1 MTLSGILTITHA
13 GQTREVPL
21 TGNIIT
27 IGRARDNSLIVK
39 GMLVSHHHTRL
50 QFSGERVLVTD
61 LSSTNGT
68 RLNGILIEPM
78 MPTPVKD
85 GDSIAISDYRLIWQ
99 KSPSAGKDTGDRLV
113 IQPSREKESFL
124 GKEPSRGEDLL
135 LGTKFPLGTEP
146 TQVVAPHKPASQPK
160 RAEPGAEPT
169 VVKTAKKVTRTI
181 PEKPTVLS
189 TSQVE
194 PPPATILIS
203 PSEGLKTVLYT
214 PGPQDDQID
223 QSMQMVLSKDT
234 LTPRLVVHMPGKTW
248 EYLLT
253 KDLVR
258 IGRDDDNDITI
269 DHPSVSR
276 HHAHVETHG
285 KAFQIRD
292 DHSTNGVS
300 LHGLPVDIYTLQDG
314 DMLQI
319 GRARL
324 VYKAGF
330 TSDDLILAEAGQSR
344 RPVVIVPGMMGS
356 ELWLG
361 GEKVWPAAKGFLHPE
376 LIAMP
381 CQAPIVARGLVQEVI
396 IIPNFLKQEQYGRL
410 GDYLEKGLGY
420 RRNVDLHEFAY
431 DWRQD
436 VRISAQQMANTILQ
450 WSGSQPVT
458 IIAHSLGC
466 LVSRYYIEM
475 LGGKNHVDRLILLGG
490 PHYGVPKIVPTL
502 LIGPDLLPLGL
513 LNERLRNFLAT
524 FPSVYQIIPT
534 YSCALDENGQSINLL
549 EDGSWLPEER
559 QPLLRAAR
567 AFRRELGLRSSVPT
581 ISIFGYGL
589 KTITRMTFQRDL
601 HGKIR
606 KANFVVE
613 ENGDGSVPSTSA
625 VLPKTEIHPVQQDH
639 GALYIDDDVK
649 MRLKLELTR
658 SFERV

>member
-1 MTLSGILTITHA
+1 VTPSGIITVSHA

-39 GMLVSHHHTRL
+39 GMQVSHHHARV
-50 QFSGERVLVTD
+50 QFTDERVMVTD
-61 LSSTNGT
+61 LGSTNGT
-68 RLNGILIEPM
+68 RLNGTLIEPM

-85 GDSIAISDYRLIWQ
+85 GDSIAIGDYRLTWN
-99 KSPSAGKDTGDRLV
+99 KTLSTVKDTGKRIAV
-113 IQPSREKESFL
+113 YPSREE
-124 GKEPSRGEDLL
+124 ENSREEEASR
-135 LGTKFPLGTEP
+135 GTEP
-146 TQVVAPHKPASQPK
+146 TQVAGSHKPAIRLK
-160 RAEPGAEPT
+160 RTESGTVPT
-169 VVKTAKKVTRTI
+169 VVKSGKKVKLTTS
-181 PEKPTVLS
+181 EETTVVS
-189 TSQVE
+189 ISQAV
-194 PPPATILIS
+194 PPAATILIS

-223 QSMQMVLSKDT
+223 QSMQMMLSKDT
-234 LTPRLVVHMPGKTW
+234 QTPRLVIHMPGQTW
-248 EYLLT
+248 EYLLN

-258 IGRDDDNDITI
+258 IGRDDDNDIVI

-276 HHAHVETHG
+276 HHAHIETHG
-285 KAFQIRD
+285 RAFQIRD
-292 DHSTNGVS
+292 DHSTNGIC
-300 LHGLPVDIYTLQDG
+300 LRGLPVEKYTLLDG

-324 VYKAGF
+324 VFKAGF
-330 TSDDLILAEAGQSR
+330 TSDDLILAEAGHAR
-344 RPVVIVPGMMGS
+344 RHVVIVPGMMGS

-361 GEKVWPAAKGFLHPE
+361 NEKVWPAAKGFLHPE
-376 LIAMP
+376 LVAMP
-381 CQAPIVARGLVQEVI
+381 SQVPIVARGLVQEVI
-396 IIPNFLKQEQYGRL
+396 IIPNFIKQEQYGRL

-420 RRNVDLHEFAY
+420 HRNVDLHEFAY

-436 VRISAQQMANTILQ
+436 VRISAQQLANTIPN
-450 WSGSQPVT
+450 WCGDKPVT

-475 LGGKNHVDRLILLGG
+475 LGGKNQVERLVLLGG
-490 PHYGVPKIVPTL
+490 PHYGVPKIIPTI

-524 FPSVYQIIPT
+524 FPSVYQIVPS
-534 YSCALDENGQSINLL
+534 YGCALDENGQSINLL
-549 EDGSWLPEER
+549 EDVSWLQEER

-567 AFRRELGLRSSVPT
+567 AFRRELGLRTSVPT

-589 KTITRMTFQRDL
+589 KTTTRMTFHRDRR
-601 HGKIR
+601 GKIR
-606 KANFVVE
+606 KANFLVE
-613 ENGDGSVPSTSA
+613 ENGDGSVPCTSA

-658 SFERV
+658 SFEQV

>member
-1 MTLSGILTITHA
+1 
-13 GQTREVPL
+13 
-21 TGNIIT
+21 
-27 IGRARDNSLIVK
+27 
-39 GMLVSHHHTRL
+39 MLYT
-50 QFSGERVLVTD
+50 Q
-61 LSSTNGT
+61 
-68 RLNGILIEPM
+68 
-78 MPTPVKD
+78 
-85 GDSIAISDYRLIWQ
+85 
-99 KSPSAGKDTGDRLV
+99 
-113 IQPSREKESFL
+113 
-124 GKEPSRGEDLL
+124 
-135 LGTKFPLGTEP
+135 GTE
-146 TQVVAPHKPASQPK
+146 
-160 RAEPGAEPT
+160 
-169 VVKTAKKVTRTI
+169 
-181 PEKPTVLS
+181 
-189 TSQVE
+189 
-194 PPPATILIS
+194 
-203 PSEGLKTVLYT
+203 
-214 PGPQDDQID
+214 DDLID

-234 LTPRLVVHMPGKTW
+234 ATPRLVVHMPDQTW

-258 IGRDDDNDITI
+258 IGRDEDNDIII

-292 DHSTNGVS
+292 DHSTNGVCMR
-300 LHGLPVDIYTLQDG
+300 GLPVEIYNLQDG

-324 VYKAGF
+324 VFKAGF
-330 TSDDLILAEAGQSR
+330 TSDDLILAEEGHAR

-361 GEKVWPAAKGFLHPE
+361 GEKIWPAAKGFLHPE

-381 CQAPIVARGLVQEVI
+381 SQGPIVAHGLVQEVI

-420 RRNVDLHEFAY
+420 RRKVDLHEYAY

-436 VRISAQQMANTILQ
+436 VRISAQQLANTILH
-450 WSGSQPVT
+450 WSSSQPVT

-475 LGGKNHVDRLILLGG
+475 LGGKNHVDRLVLLGG
-490 PHYGVPKIVPTL
+490 PHYGVPKIIPTI

-524 FPSVYQIIPT
+524 FPSIYQIIPT
-534 YSCALDENGQSINLL
+534 YNCALDENGQSINLL

-581 ISIFGYGL
+581 ISIFGYGM
-589 KTITRMTFQRDL
+589 KTITRMTFQRDV

-606 KANFVVE
+606 KANFVVD
-613 ENGDGSVPSTSA
+613 ENGDGSIPSTSA

-658 SFERV
+658 SFEQV